1 MIKAIIF
8 DCFGVLAESSYNNF
22 YSTHLS
28 DKLEIVEKIK
38 ALDHASNQ
46 GSITHDDFY
55 RGIAEL
61 TAMSEDEIREFMKQ
75 HPANLEL
82 FSYIQNHLRHDYK
95 IGLLSNVA
103 SDMMD
108 ELFIKEQQAVFD
120 DVVLSYAVNLA
131 KPDIKIFELAA
142 SRLNVSIDECIFI
155 DDVQQYLDGADI
167 AGMRTLLY
175 TDFDSFK
182 DKIEQILKEYQDE

>member
-28 DKLEIVEKIK
+28 DKPEVVEQIK
-38 ALDHASNQ
+38 ALDHASNK

-61 TAMSEDEIREFMKQ
+61 TKMPEYEIREFMKQ

-82 FSYIQNHLRHDYK
+82 FAYVQNDLKPHYK

-103 SDMMD
+103 SDLMD
-108 ELFIKEQQAVFD
+108 ELFTKEQKEVFD

-131 KPDIKIFELAA
+131 KPDVEIFELAA
-142 SRLNVSIDECIFI
+142 ERLGIPTDECVFI
-155 DDVQQYLDGADI
+155 DDVQIYLDGADI
-167 AGMRTLLY
+167 AGMQTILY
-175 TDFDSFK
+175 EDFDSFK
-182 DKIEQILKEYQDE
+182 KELEKII